1 MRLNRYIKRVV
12 VLMIVLI
19 AVVPSLSVS
28 ANTDQ
33 EELVERYSRSMS
45 HDEIEYPYE
54 AGHLLEQ
61 ITILWV

>member
-1 MRLNRYIKRVV
+1 MMRLNRYIKRVV

-45 HDEIEYPYE
+45 HDEIEY
-54 AGHLLEQ
+54 LMRLD
-61 ITILWV
+61 IF